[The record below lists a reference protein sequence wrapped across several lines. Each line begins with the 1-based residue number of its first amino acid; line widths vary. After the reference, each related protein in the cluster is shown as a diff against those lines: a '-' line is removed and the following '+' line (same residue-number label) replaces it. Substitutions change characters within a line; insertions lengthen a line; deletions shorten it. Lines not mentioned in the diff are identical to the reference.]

1 MIRYVESEW
10 FLQTPQTL
18 KEKRAILKRVLTR
31 AGQKFNISI
40 AEIGFQDKW
49 QRALIGFAVVSEFHD
64 QAEKVADTVL
74 AFLDS
79 FPEWERGKTT
89 MESL

>member
-10 FLQTPQTL
+10 VMQTPQTL
-18 KEKRAILKRVLTR
+18 KEKRAIIKRVLTR

-49 QRALIGFAVVSEFHD
+49 QRSLIGFAVVSESHTH
-64 QAEKVADTVL
+64 AEKVADAVL
-74 AFLDS
+74 AFLDA
-79 FPEWERGKTT
+79 FPEWERGQTT